1 MENLR
6 ALINNWICL
15 VRDKSV
21 KDIEVQHISLDEEG
35 DYKIKVRVVNN
46 EDLVLPYEELV
57 QHIEDAEHEM

>member
-1 MENLR
+1 M
-6 ALINNWICL
+6 
-15 VRDKSV
+15 RDKSV

>member
-15 VRDKSV
+15 VRDKNV